1 MSLHNPFEFILSDN
15 TQLTELTNRRE
26 GETKLGET
34 MCCGSINPDTKIV
47 LLGIQESNGP
57 LANLGLSGAEKA
69 FPAFLSRFVNMQD
82 NAFLSGKHICYLGK
96 IVQHSTYDT
105 ITELREAVETLD
117 QLVYEI
123 IKPYFKKGILV
134 VVVGGGHNNAYPL
147 IKAASHAIQSPIN
160 VVNLDPHA
168 DCRKLEGRHSG
179 NSFSLAYSEGIL
191 KKYTVLGLHKAYNSS
206 FLFDQLNHMNA
217 SFTFFEDYLLNDE
230 QFKTDILEAK
240 KSNQHKPHG
249 VELDLDSIAY
259 MPSSAFSPSGFSVEQ
274 ARWYLRTLLQ
284 PKTCYVHLTEGA
296 PTTPLEEKI
305 IGKALAYMVA
315 DLVELVSI
323 KD

>member
-1 MSLHNPFEFILSDN
+1 MSPNDPFEFIPSDN
-15 TQLTELTNRRE
+15 IQLAELTNHRE

-34 MCCGSINPDTKIV
+34 MCCGSINSQTKIV

-96 IVQHSTYDT
+96 IVQHSTYET
-105 ITELREAVETLD
+105 ITELRESVETLD

-123 IKPYFKKGILV
+123 IKPYFLQDILV
-134 VVVGGGHNNAYPL
+134 LVVGGGHNNAYPL

-160 VVNLDPHA
+160 VINLDPHA
-168 DCRKLEGRHSG
+168 DCRKIEGRHSG
-179 NSFSLAYSEGIL
+179 NSFSTAYSEGIL

-206 FLFDQLNHMNA
+206 FLFDQLNQMNA

-230 QFKTDILEAK
+230 QFKSDVINVK
-240 KSNQHKPHG
+240 KSVEHMPHG
-249 VELDLDSIAY
+249 LELDLDSIAY
-259 MPSSAFSPSGFSVEQ
+259 MPSSAFSPSGFSIEQ
-274 ARWYLRTLLQ
+274 ARWYLRTLIQ
-284 PKTCYVHLTEGA
+284 PETRYIHLTEGA
-296 PTTPLEEKI
+296 PTTTLEEKTV
-305 IGKALAYMVA
+305 GKTLAY
-315 DLVELVSI
+315 LVSDVLERLPI

>member
-1 MSLHNPFEFILSDN
+1 MSVNHPFEFIPAN
-15 TQLTELTNRRE
+15 GTQLTEFTNRRE

-34 MCCGSINPDTKIV
+34 IRCGSIDPDTKIV
-47 LLGIQESNGP
+47 LLGIEESNGP
-57 LANLGLSGAEKA
+57 RANLGLTGAEKA
-69 FPAFLSRFVNMQD
+69 FSAFLSRFVNMQD
-82 NAFLSGKHICYLGK
+82 NAFLPGKHICYLGK
-96 IVQHSTYDT
+96 IVQHSMNET
-105 ITELREAVETLD
+105 ITELRESVELLD
-117 QLVYEI
+117 QLVYET
-123 IKPYFKKGILV
+123 IKPYFTKDILV
-134 VVVGGGHNNAYPL
+134 LIVGGGH
-147 IKAASHAIQSPIN
+147 IESPIN

-179 NSFSLAYSEGIL
+179 NSFSLAHSEGIL

-206 FLFDQLNHMNA
+206 FLFDQLNQMNA
-217 SFTFFEDYLLNDE
+217 SYTFFEDYLLNDE
-230 QFKTDILEAK
+230 QFKTDILEVK
-240 KSNQHKPHG
+240 KSLQQTPFG
-249 VELDLDSIAY
+249 VELDLDSISH
-259 MPSSAFSPSGFSVEQ
+259 MPSSAFSPSGFSVEH

-305 IGKALAYMVA
+305 VGKALAYMVA